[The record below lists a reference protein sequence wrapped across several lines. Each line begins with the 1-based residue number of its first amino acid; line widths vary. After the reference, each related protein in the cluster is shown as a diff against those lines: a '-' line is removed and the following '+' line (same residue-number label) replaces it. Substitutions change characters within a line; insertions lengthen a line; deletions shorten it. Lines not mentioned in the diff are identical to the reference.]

1 MDVPIVGIAP
11 NMTSIRTIDRGDR
24 VVARQADVHAPAAEV
39 FALVANPH
47 RHGELDGSGTVKDTV
62 KGPERLHQ
70 GAKFSVG
77 MKQYGVPYRIT
88 STVTDFV
95 DDEKAKVIE
104 WQHPLGHSWRWEFD
118 EQQPG
123 VTTVT
128 ESFQYGT
135 AKAPKVLELFKMPQQ
150 NAKGISS
157 TLNKLADRFA

>member
-1 MDVPIVGIAP
+1 MV
-11 NMTSIRTIDRGDR
+11 SIRTIDRGDR
-24 VVARQADVHAPAAEV
+24 VVARQVDVNASAEEL
-39 FALVANPH
+39 FAKVANPH

-62 KGPERLHQ
+62 NGPDRLSR

-77 MKQYGVPYRIT
+77 MKQYGVPYKIT

-95 DDEKAKVIE
+95 DESTSKVVE
-104 WQHPLGHSWRWEFD
+104 WRHPMGHTWRWEFD
-118 EQQPG
+118 EKQPG

-135 AKAPKVLELFKMPQQ
+135 AKAPKVLEIFKMPQQ

-157 TLNKLADRFA
+157 TLEKLARQYA